1 MVIVMEEAASEEQ
14 ISTVIDKL
22 VKLGFDIHRSTGVRH
37 TVLGAVGGRIVDT
50 RDIEVLDGVKE
61 VLRISAPYKLA
72 SRAFRPEGTQIKI
85 RDVTIGGEEVI
96 MMAGPCTVESRE
108 QVMSIAESIS
118 AHGAKVLRG
127 GAFKPRTSPY
137 SFQGLG
143 EEGLKYLRQAAN
155 RFEMLVVSEVM
166 ETSQIPLFIKYVDIL
181 QIGARNMQNFNLLR
195 EIGRLNKPVLLKRGP
210 AATIEETLL
219 AAEYVM
225 SGGNHEV
232 MICERGIRTFET
244 YLRNTL
250 DISAIPVI
258 KKLSHLP
265 VVADPSHATGRR
277 DKVPPMAQAAVAAGA
292 DALLIEVHND
302 PENALCDGAQSLLP
316 TQFETL
322 MHRLRLIAEA
332 VERTMAGSPL
342 AARNRG

>member
-1 MVIVMEEAASEEQ
+1 MVIVMEETASEAQ
-14 ISTVIDKL
+14 VSNVIDKL

-37 TVLGAVGGRIVDT
+37 TVLGAVGGRIIDT
-50 RDIEVLDGVKE
+50 RDIELIEGVKE

-72 SRAFRPEGTQIKI
+72 SRAFRPDGTKIKI
-85 RDVTIGGEEVI
+85 KDVTIGGREVI
-96 MMAGPCTVESRE
+96 MMAGPCTVESRD
-108 QVMSIAESIS
+108 QVMEIAEIVSRS
-118 AHGAKVLRG
+118 GAKVLRG

-137 SFQGLG
+137 SFQGMG
-143 EEGLKYLRQAAN
+143 EEGLKYLRRAAD
-155 RFEMLVVSEVM
+155 RFGMLVVSEVM
-166 ETSQIPLFIKYVDIL
+166 EPSQIPMFLRYVDIL

-195 EIGRLNKPVLLKRGP
+195 EVGRLSKPVLLKRGP
-210 AATIEETLL
+210 SATIEETLL

-232 MICERGIRTFET
+232 IICERGIRTFEP
-244 YLRNTL
+244 YLRNTF
-250 DISAIPVI
+250 DISAIPVF
-258 KKLSHLP
+258 KKFSHLP

-277 DKVPPMAQAAVAAGA
+277 DKVPPVAQAAVAAGA

-316 TQFETL
+316 DQFEQL

-332 VERTMAGSPL
+332 VDREISPGVQE
-342 AARNRG
+342 AAAK

>member
-1 MVIVMEEAASEEQ
+1 MVIVMEESATEEQ
-14 ISTVIDKL
+14 ISNVIERL

-37 TVLGAVGGRIVDT
+37 TVLGAVGGQIVDT
-50 RDIEVLDGVKE
+50 RDIELIEGVKE

-72 SRAFRPEGTQIKI
+72 SRAFKAEPTRIKVK
-85 RDVTIGGEEVI
+85 DVVIGGEEVV
-96 MMAGPCTVESRE
+96 MMAGPCTVESRD
-108 QVMSIAESIS
+108 QVMAIAEIVSRN
-118 AHGAKVLRG
+118 GARVLRG

-143 EEGLKYLRQAAN
+143 EEGLKYLRQAAD
-155 RFEMLVVSEVM
+155 RYDMLVVSEVM
-166 ETSQIPLFIKYVDIL
+166 EPSQIPLFIRYVDIL
-181 QIGARNMQNFNLLR
+181 QIGARNMQNFNLLK

-232 MICERGIRTFET
+232 MICERGIRTFEP
-244 YLRNTL
+244 YLRNTF
-250 DISAIPVI
+250 DVSAIPVL

-277 DKVPPMAQAAVAAGA
+277 DKVIPIAQAAVAAGV
-292 DALLIEVHND
+292 DALLIEVHHD
-302 PENALCDGAQSLLP
+302 PDNALCDGAQSLLP
-316 TQFETL
+316 DQFEQLT
-322 MHRLRLIAEA
+322 HRLRLIAEA
-332 VERTMAGSPL
+332 VERSMRSHAPQPAG
-342 AARNRG
+342 G